1 MELPHTEQMLLEAI
15 SAAISGRQVT
25 WEQVT
30 GDEWLLLFKA
40 AMIHKVQP
48 LVFNA
53 VYACPAAEQW
63 SQKELQKRLAKQQ
76 MVGQTMKTAAFLDVY
91 QKLLD
96 AGVRPLVVKGVLCR
110 SIYQNG
116 ELRQSSD
123 EDLIAAPEDFVKCC
137 EVLRA
142 YGFQPTSEKDISD
155 SFEIGWRKPNSPLYI
170 ELHKSLFSPDSM
182 AVNQLTAF
190 FEKAFDRAQEYS
202 ISGETYV
209 SLCPHDHLLYLIL
222 HAYKHFI
229 HSGFGIRQICDIGL
243 WAKRY
248 CDKVEWDELYQQ
260 LKEAHVLKFA
270 AAIFAVAK
278 NTFRIEFSLPL
289 NWKDIVVDSEP
300 LLHDALNAGIYG
312 SADQSRA
319 HSASVTFNAV
329 AAQRAE
335 KHSSIFQSVFP
346 SKKALENDYPILKK
360 SAFYLPYV
368 WCARIRKYRKETK
381 NAPDNQ
387 MLEALRIAKERKQLL
402 KYYEIIDER

>member
-1 MELPHTEQMLLEAI
+1 MNLSCAELLFLESI
-15 SAAISGRQVT
+15 SAALCNEKLS
-25 WEQVT
+25 WT
-30 GDEWLLLFKA
+30 GVSEENWSKLMSLSLA
-40 AMIHKVQP
+40 HKLQP

-53 VYACPAAEQW
+53 VFDCPAAENW
-63 SQKELQKRLAKQQ
+63 SGFSAQKRLSKSQ
-76 MVGQTMKTAAFLDVY
+76 MLTQTLKTTEFQALY
-91 QKLLD
+91 TYLREN
-96 AGVRPLVVKGVLCR
+96 GITPLVVKGILCR
-110 SIYQNG
+110 SVYPNPD
-116 ELRQSSD
+116 LRQSSD
-123 EDLIAAPEDFVKCC
+123 EDLFVEDASFEKCC
-137 EVLRA
+137 SLLAA

-270 AAIFAVAK
+270 AAIFDVADK
-278 NTFRIEFSLPL
+278 NLNIKFTLPE
-289 NWKDIVVDSEP
+289 NWKDITVDGEP
-300 LLHDALNAGIYG
+300 LLLDALHAGIYG

-387 MLEALRIAKERKQLL
+387 MSEALRIAKERKQLL
-402 KYYEIIDER
+402 KYYDIIES

>member
-1 MELPHTEQMLLEAI
+1 MELPRTEQMLLEAI

-25 WEQVT
+25 WDQVT

-76 MVGQTMKTAAFLDVY
+76 MVGQTMKTAAFLDVH

-110 SIYQNG
+110 SIYPNG

-155 SFEIGWRKPNSPLYI
+155 SFEIGWRKSSSPLYI
-170 ELHKSLFSPDSM
+170 ELHKSLFSPEST
-182 AVNQLTAF
+182 AVNQLIGF
-190 FEKAFDRAQEYS
+190 FDQAFDRAQEYK
-202 ISGETYV
+202 IDGMTYL
-209 SLCPHDHLLYLIL
+209 SLCPHDHLLYLIF

-229 HSGFGIRQICDIGL
+229 RSGFGLRQICDIGL

-270 AAIFAVAK
+270 AAIFDVADK
-278 NTFRIEFSLPL
+278 NLNIKFTLPE
-289 NWKDIVVDSEP
+289 NWKDITVDGEP
-300 LLHDALNAGIYG
+300 LLLDALHAGIYG

-319 HSASVTFNAV
+319 HSASVTFNTV
-329 AAQRAE
+329 AAQRAD
-335 KHSSIFQSVFP
+335 KRSSILQSVFP

-360 SAFYLPYV
+360 STLYLPYV
-368 WCARIRKYRKETK
+368 WCARIRRYRKETK

-402 KYYEIIDER
+402 KYYDIIES

>member
-1 MELPHTEQMLLEAI
+1 MALSVA
-15 SAAISGRQVT
+15 
-25 WEQVT
+25 
-30 GDEWLLLFKA
+30 
-40 AMIHKVQP
+40 HKLQP
-48 LVFNA
+48 LVFDA
-53 VYACPAAEQW
+53 VYDCPAAENW
-63 SQKELQKRLAKQQ
+63 AGFAAQKRLSKTQ
-76 MVGQTMKTAAFLDVY
+76 MLTQTLKTSELQALYAYLREN
-91 QKLLD
+91 
-96 AGVRPLVVKGVLCR
+96 GITPLVVKGILCR
-110 SIYQNG
+110 SVYPNPD
-116 ELRQSSD
+116 LRQSSD
-123 EDLIAAPEDFVKCC
+123 EDLFVEDAFFEKCC
-137 EVLRA
+137 ALLSA

-202 ISGETYV
+202 ISGETYA
-209 SLCPHDHLLYLIL
+209 SLCPHDHLLYLIF

-243 WAKRY
+243 WAKVY
-248 CDKVEWDELYQQ
+248 ADKIDWDELYDQC
-260 LKEAHVLKFA
+260 KKSHVLKFA

-278 NTFRIEFSLPL
+278 NSFRIEFSLPL

-381 NAPDNQ
+381 NTPDNQ
-387 MLEALRIAKERKQLL
+387 MLEALRIAKERNNC
-402 KYYEIIDER
+402 